1 MAITDKIIS
10 SVSTTIWEEFHTD
23 FGDNMVISKGD
34 IPQEFE
40 PNSFTIRCINPDIN
54 KDLDILYQTNFTIS
68 ICFFPDTTKSQ
79 TQVNE
84 SFYDVIERLGDI
96 FETLKVSDDLFI
108 HGTNIDKTIS
118 DENVL
123 VYVISFNTRMM
134 KNVIKE
140 ETMKELIVKQEVR

>member
-10 SVSTTIWEEFHTD
+10 AVSTTIWEEFHTD

-40 PNSFTIRCINPDIN
+40 PNSFTIRCINPVVN
-54 KDLDILYQTNFTIS
+54 KDLDVLYQTNFTIS

-79 TQVNE
+79 TKTNE

-96 FETLKVSDDLFI
+96 FETLKVSDDLLI

-134 KNVIKE
+134 KNVTKE